1 MYIIEIT
8 LRGNP
13 LSLSVQRKEKAGAHE
28 LYHTV
33 STAMKTG
40 LPQLLELTCDRS
52 VEKKVAVLSS
62 EVSAV
67 QVSEKSASGVDGTI
81 RPGFFATGD

>member
-13 LSLSVQRKEKAGAHE
+13 LGLSVQRKEKVGAHE
-28 LYHTV
+28 LYQQI
-33 STAMKTG
+33 SEAMRQG
-40 LPQLLELTCDRS
+40 HPAVLELTCERS
-52 VEKKVAVLSS
+52 IEKRVAVLSS
-62 EVSAV
+62 EVTAV
-67 QVSEKSASGVDGTI
+67 QVSEKSASGVDGNV